1 MGKKR
6 KKSLFYV
13 LTFNQL
19 CFVLAGVPAHAD
31 WVFHLRWTEGTEGQG
46 HSAAPGKSGG
56 GGCRWE
62 VHAGMWLW
70 VDIVRHR
77 PARQPATLGL
87 PLLTTSLCLVF
98 NWCRKQREVG
108 VGCPVTNPSRD
119 ARRGRPAVAAVWRV
133 VSSVCLPSEAFVQAS
148 HVVVSL
154 VILQT
159 GCIVKPLWGCFS
171 HWRWRCGNYI
181 SVDYCYHRVCVLLF
195 LCWHVWLSLADG
207 SVCLTGLLIIIV
219 IFIIITTVTVVI
231 VIKILKQDYLSLKS
245 SASDTFLEA
254 EGKPTPQEATN
265 FSQQMA
271 RSRTYTNVAHFI
283 R

>member
-1 MGKKR
+1 MI
-6 KKSLFYV
+6 YV

-19 CFVLAGVPAHAD
+19 CFVSAGVPAHAD

-46 HSAAPGKSGG
+46 HSAAQGKSGG

-62 VHAGMWLW
+62 VHAGVWLW
-70 VDIVRHR
+70 VDIVGHHPARR
-77 PARQPATLGL
+77 PASLGL
-87 PLLTTSLCLVF
+87 PLLTTRLCLVF
-98 NWCRKQREVG
+98 NRCMKGREAG
-108 VGCPVTNPSRD
+108 VGCPVTNPSWD
-119 ARRGRPAVAAVWRV
+119 ARGGRPAVAAVWRV
-133 VSSVCLPSEAFVQAS
+133 VSSACLPSEAFVIR
-148 HVVVSL
+148 VVVSL
-154 VILQT
+154 VMLQT

-219 IFIIITTVTVVI
+219 IIIIITIVTVVI
-231 VIKILKQDYLSLKS
+231 VIKISKQDYLSLKS

-254 EGKPTPQEATN
+254 EGKPPPQEATN
-265 FSQQMA
+265 SSQRMA
-271 RSRTYTNVAHFI
+271 RSRTYTNAAHLI